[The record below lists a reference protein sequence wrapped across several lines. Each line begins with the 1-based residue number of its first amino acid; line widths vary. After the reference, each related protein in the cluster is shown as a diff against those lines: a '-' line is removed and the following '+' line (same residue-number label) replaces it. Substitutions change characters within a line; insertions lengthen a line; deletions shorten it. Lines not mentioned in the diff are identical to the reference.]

1 MSEDNYDNGVQ
12 QNIVNN
18 FNNFQSHLIKDT
30 GKYPLVAE
38 VYCNS
43 INALV
48 TGQALVP
55 NNVALNIVD
64 LRGNMKRINRPSS
77 TTIGNL
83 RQELDGNPHIFI
95 GGVEHPDDTV
105 LNSVINDQTLRVL
118 VDGRPSRNDVES
130 GAVLIDQCEVMDIR
144 RSSVTFSFNNAS

>member
-1 MSEDNYDNGVQ
+1 MSTNNYDNGVQ

-55 NNVALNIVD
+55 NNVALNIVEF
-64 LRGNMKRINRPSS
+64 IAHHQ
-77 TTIGNL
+77 
-83 RQELDGNPHIFI
+83 RQLGIYD
-95 GGVEHPDDTV
+95 
-105 LNSVINDQTLRVL
+105 
-118 VDGRPSRNDVES
+118 
-130 GAVLIDQCEVMDIR
+130 
-144 RSSVTFSFNNAS
+144 RS